1 MAQEL
6 RLQAESFKLRL
17 DQALAAAQK
26 VEAYTETQPEIGH
39 RVWAHPKTREED
51 AKSLQARLNDA
62 NSSLTK
68 SLTQEHQD
76 KVIALLGQNDQ
87 EIRMLTAELTN
98 TQSKIEIPSKARN
111 KAVKEITNKT
121 EKTTNFKKTPGV
133 VTGLKSGSRLSG
145 SQKEPIAPTAR
156 KGSRGVP
163 DSYASQ
169 SEINHGAKG
178 NEQGNQALTKDPD
191 ALLVEATLV
200 EPKENERL
208 IRELRRKL
216 AKQTRVL
223 DYKLKEMK
231 TKMTQV
237 EMTTSLKEALEEKYQ
252 IKSLRWSIELVKLK
266 NEHRIL

>member
-39 RVWAHPKTREED
+39 RVWARPKTREEEV
-51 AKSLQARLNDA
+51 KSLQACLNDA

-87 EIRMLTAELTN
+87 EIRRLTAELTN

-133 VTGLKSGSRLSG
+133 VTGLKSGCRLSG
-145 SQKEPIAPTAR
+145 CQKEPIAPTAR

-178 NEQGNQALTKDPD
+178 SEQGNQALTKDPD

-216 AKQTRVL
+216 AKQTRVS
-223 DYKLKEMK
+223 DYKLKELK